1 MSYQV
6 GQILYMCDENKM
18 KIIPLQVVE
27 EITRTSLKNGKEKN
41 YIVMFPDTKKTHV
54 NLSSINHK
62 IFKEINKVEET
73 MIKNA
78 TDAIKRMR
86 KAAEL
91 LSNSVFKQQQQPPAV
106 ISETIQNDAHV
117 QVETNNDIITVDLGN
132 GVKAKMNS
140 STLEKVANQ

>member
-62 IFKEINKVEET
+62 IFKEINEVEET

-91 LSNSVFKQQQQPPAV
+91 LSNSVFKQQRQPPAV